1 MLLPD
6 GTQIRLRASLGAAW
20 YPSDTDNLQD
30 LIKFADFAMYQVKN
44 STKGGIEDFDRKSYE
59 RDAFLM
65 QSQEELNLLIDHRMV
80 DYAFQPVVDARTGEI

>member
-30 LIKFADFAMYQVKN
+30 LIKFADFAMYQIKRTVKD
-44 STKGGIEDFDRKSYE
+44 KFGDFDKEAYRT
-59 RDAFLM
+59 
-65 QSQEELNLLIDHRMV
+65 SQEQYNKEKD
-80 DYAFQPVVDARTGEI
+80 

>member
-44 STKGGIEDFDRKSYE
+44 STKGGIEDLTE
-59 RDAFLM
+59 RAMKEMPF
-65 QSQEELNLLIDHRMV
+65 
-80 DYAFQPVVDARTGEI
+80 

>member
-30 LIKFADFAMYQVKN
+30 LIKFADFAMYQIKRTVKDQF
-44 STKGGIEDFDRKSYE
+44 GDFDKEAYRT
-59 RDAFLM
+59 
-65 QSQEELNLLIDHRMV
+65 SQEQYNKEKD
-80 DYAFQPVVDARTGEI
+80 

>member
-44 STKGGIEDFDRKSYE
+44 STKGGIEILTE
-59 RDAFLM
+59 RAMKEMPF
-65 QSQEELNLLIDHRMV
+65 
-80 DYAFQPVVDARTGEI
+80 